1 MIWYDITYLLIRCKN
16 IWWAMI
22 RCLKMSAGH
31 ITWRILW
38 LRCNIP
44 ECDCFACKNLKRST
58 TNRYS
63 SITLKLEQL
72 LEINLPRWQTQVE
85 WTSCS
90 PVLLSTAG
98 QEEAAHARNCARI
111 FRNKITLHGCTK
123 CNKIVMLQN
132 QVIHNAPFPSLTLLW
147 EFLLEWNLGVSL
159 F

>member
-1 MIWYDITYLLIRCKN
+1 MYY
-16 IWWAMI
+16 
-22 RCLKMSAGH
+22 
-31 ITWRILW
+31 
-38 LRCNIP
+38 IP

-132 QVIHNAPFPSLTLLW
+132 QVIHNAPFPALTLLW

-159 F
+159 FYIQFKISSRYFNVLSEKPPHSLRRWMHNKKTRKWI